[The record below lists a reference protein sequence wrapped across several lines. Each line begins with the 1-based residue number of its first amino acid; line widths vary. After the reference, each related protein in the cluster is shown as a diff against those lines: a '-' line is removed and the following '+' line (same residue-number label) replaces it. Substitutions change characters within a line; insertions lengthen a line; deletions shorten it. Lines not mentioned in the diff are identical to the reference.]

1 MENIEILGLIAA
13 TFTTSAFVPQVYKA
27 WVQRSTRD
35 ISLVMY
41 MVLVAG
47 TLLWLVYGI
56 YHESLAIVL
65 ANAITALLAMLMIA
79 LKLKF
84 D

>member
-13 TFTTSAFVPQVYKA
+13 TCTTSAFVPQVYKA
-27 WVQRSTRD
+27 WVQKSTRD

-47 TLLWLVYGI
+47 TLLWFVYGL
-56 YHESLAIVL
+56 YHESLAIILANSITAVL
-65 ANAITALLAMLMIA
+65 AFMMIG
-79 LKLKF
+79 LKLKY